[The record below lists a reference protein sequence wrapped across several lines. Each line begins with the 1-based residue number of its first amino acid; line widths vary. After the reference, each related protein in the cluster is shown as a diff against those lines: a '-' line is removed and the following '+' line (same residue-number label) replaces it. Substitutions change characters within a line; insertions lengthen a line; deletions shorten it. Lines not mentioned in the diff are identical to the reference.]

1 MSVMK
6 LLNRIIAR
14 PEDHLNVNIRGNSE
28 ANDCIFQ
35 DPMTQFA
42 IALSA
47 LLHDLDHPGVTNAI
61 LVQEKTDVALLYGN
75 KSVAEQNS
83 VDLAWQLL
91 MEDQFAD
98 LRRAIYCTNE
108 EFLRFRQLMVNTV
121 LATDIMDKDLKMIRE
136 ERWNKA
142 FTSPHSRHSM
152 GDRIYARNRK
162 ATIVIEH
169 LIQASDIAHTMQ
181 HFHIYKRW
189 NQKLFIEMYNAYQT
203 GRTEVNPIDGWYQG
217 ELGFFDFYIIP
228 LAKKL
233 QECNAFGVSSHEYL
247 SYALQNRSEWESK
260 GKQIVEEYREAVM
273 KQN

>member
-6 LLNRIIAR
+6 LMNRIIAR
-14 PEDHLNVNIRGNSE
+14 PEDRLNANTCGSSE
-28 ANDCIFQ
+28 ANDCLFQ

-42 IALSA
+42 IALAA
-47 LLHDLDHPGVTNAI
+47 LLHDLDHPGVTNTT
-61 LVQEKTDVALLYGN
+61 LVQEKADVALLYGN

-91 MEDQFAD
+91 MEDQFFD
-98 LRRAIYCTNE
+98 LRRAIYCTKA
-108 EFLRFRQLMVNTV
+108 EFLRFRQLMVNTI
-121 LATDIMDKDLKMIRE
+121 LATDIMDKDLKMLRE
-136 ERWNKA
+136 ERWKKA
-142 FTSPHSRHSM
+142 FSIRDSM
-152 GDRIYARNRK
+152 GDAFYARNRK

-189 NQKLFIEMYNAYQT
+189 NQKLFNEMYNAYKA

-233 QECNAFGVSSHEYL
+233 EECNAFGVSSHEYL

-260 GKQIVEEYREAVM
+260 GRQIVEEYQQPVM